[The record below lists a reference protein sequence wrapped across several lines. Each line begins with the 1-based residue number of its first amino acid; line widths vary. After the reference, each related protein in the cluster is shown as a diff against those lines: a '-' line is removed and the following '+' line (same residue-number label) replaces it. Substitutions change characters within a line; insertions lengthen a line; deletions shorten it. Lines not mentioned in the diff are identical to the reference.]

1 MIDLSSRFCSLP
13 HLTTASSQRQWLS
26 DDILGCGIGY
36 ETMGWFTGKIN
47 WFIGSWCRKKTSEA
61 SVLRCV
67 SRGETGRNRF

>member
-1 MIDLSSRFCSLP
+1 MF
-13 HLTTASSQRQWLS
+13 
-26 DDILGCGIGY
+26 GCGIGY